1 MPSYVTSVF
10 LALLL
15 LVDPA
20 FSFGAFG
27 HRVIADLA
35 QDMLTPKAR
44 AQAAA
49 LLGPPSGGGAGG
61 AAFRLSSISVWADD
75 IKSLRPDTRTWHYV
89 TLQLDEARYDK
100 VKAPAG
106 RPPDSPNVI
115 TALNRSLAV
124 LKDASADRYAR
135 EEALKW
141 AVHLVGDLHQPLH
154 VGEDHDRGGNLA
166 KVKVG
171 RRTENLHAVWDYVL
185 LERLKLSA
193 DSLRLLLARGIAGD
207 ASFIPRNAKGTVE
220 DWVDE
225 THAKT
230 RGCYMFR
237 GKPLRKG
244 MAVSLDRTYTR
255 PNTLVVLEQL
265 KIAAVRLA
273 LVLNRALDPAAPPLP
288 PAPLR
293 LPSGWREDTAAYFKD
308 APEETADAIRPG
320 ESGKGGPP
328 SADRGHAKV
337 KSKAP
342 KAPGSGA
349 SVPETEAATVG
360 KYAWSANSEVYHFAD
375 CADVARIKPK
385 NLARGD
391 IPPPEKTLHSGC
403 PRKP

>member
-1 MPSYVTSVF
+1 MSFYVTSVF
-10 LALLL
+10 LSLLL

-20 FSFGAFG
+20 FSFGAYG

-49 LLGPPSGGGAGG
+49 LLGPPSGGGTGG
-61 AAFRLSSISVWADD
+61 ADFRLSSISVWADD

-89 TLQLDEARYDK
+89 TLQLDEMRYDK
-100 VKAPAG
+100 AKTPAG

-115 TALNRSLAV
+115 TALNRSLQV
-124 LKDASADRYAR
+124 LKEASANRYAR
-135 EEALKW
+135 EEAIKW
-141 AVHLVGDLHQPLH
+141 VVHLVGDLHQPLH

-193 DSLRLLLARGIAGD
+193 DSLRTLLARGIAAD
-207 ASFIPRNAKGTVE
+207 PSFISRNAKGTVE

-230 RGCYMFR
+230 RNCYLFQ

-244 MAVSLDRTYTR
+244 IAVSVDRTYTR

-273 LVLNRALDPAAPPLP
+273 LVLNRALDSAAAPLP
-288 PAPLR
+288 PSPLR

-308 APEETADAIRPG
+308 APDEPAKAAGPAEPWKSARP
-320 ESGKGGPP
+320 SG
-328 SADRGHAKV
+328 
-337 KSKAP
+337 
-342 KAPGSGA
+342 
-349 SVPETEAATVG
+349 G
-360 KYAWSANSEVYHFAD
+360 KYAWSAHSKVYHFAD

-391 IPPPEKTLHSGC
+391 SPPPEMTLHSGC